1 VWTAAADGPIVDCDS
16 AAAHVDDKNVRLMC
30 KVRARPGVTALFW
43 VIDVNGTAVKHE
55 GVVID
60 EYWSLNMVRKHP
72 NK

>member
-1 VWTAAADGPIVDCDS
+1 VG
-16 AAAHVDDKNVRLMC
+16 
-30 KVRARPGVTALFW
+30 ARPGVTALFW